1 MKPTTLKTAVLTLM
15 AVSLSALAQ
24 SESHFTQSL
33 ALAPADSGS
42 TSGGAAD
49 DDKAAA
55 AELAKKLQNPVAN
68 LISVP
73 LQNNFDFGGGPNDD
87 GFRYTLN
94 VQPVIPFTLNE
105 DLNLI
110 TRTIIPF
117 IHQEDLVGTSS
128 QTGLGDITQTFFL
141 SPAKPGNL
149 IWGAGPVMLY
159 PSATDDLLG
168 TEKFG
173 IGPSVVA
180 LRQTKGW
187 TFWTLANHIWSVAGD
202 GGRDDVSST
211 YINPGISY
219 QTKTLTTFLVQAEP
233 VYDWEHSQWT
243 VPVEAGIAQLVKFG
257 KQPVSFSLQ
266 GRYFAEK
273 PAGGPD
279 WGLRFVVTFVF
290 PK

>member
-1 MKPTTLKTAVLTLM
+1 MQTMPQETTKRNL
-15 AVSLSALAQ
+15 
-24 SESHFTQSL
+24 SL
-33 ALAPADSGS
+33 ALLGIALAASPAFSQQPTDTASSGQQS
-42 TSGGAAD
+42 NSASD
-49 DDKAAA
+49 
-55 AELAKKLQNPVAN
+55 AELAKKLSNPVAS

-73 LQNNFDFGGGPNDD
+73 FQSNFDFGGGPNDD

-94 VQPVIPFTLNE
+94 VQPVVPFQIST
-105 DLNLI
+105 DWNLI
-110 TRTIIPF
+110 TRTIIPL
-117 IHQEDLVGTSS
+117 IHQENMIGQSS
-128 QTGLGDITQTFFL
+128 QTGLGDISQTFFL